1 MLIIPA
7 IDLSHGQVVR
17 LRQGDMAERTV
28 YSSDPAA
35 VARRF
40 QDEGA
45 EILHVVDLDGAMA
58 GEPRNLSALE
68 AIARAVD
75 IPIQF
80 GGGMRTIEAMEQALN
95 IGVRWII
102 LGTAALT
109 GRPLLGEAINSFG
122 DAVIVALDARDGRVA
137 IEGWQKTSSVDVV
150 DLARE
155 VEAMGVRRLLCTDIS
170 TDGML
175 RGPNLAGL
183 RRIAEAVQVPIIA
196 SGGVSSVDHVRAL
209 RGLEPLGII
218 GVVVGRALYEGRLSL
233 PEAIQAA
240 RA

>member
-1 MLIIPA
+1 MLVIPA
-7 IDLSHGQVVR
+7 IDLSQGQVVR
-17 LRQGDMAERTV
+17 LRRGDMAERTV
-28 YSSDPAA
+28 YSSDPAGI
-35 VARRF
+35 ARRF

-68 AIARAVD
+68 AIAEAVD
-75 IPIQF
+75 VPIQF
-80 GGGMRTIEAMEQALN
+80 GGGMRTIEAMEQALA
-95 IGVRWII
+95 IGVRWIV
-102 LGTAALT
+102 LGTAAIAD
-109 GRPLLGEAINSFG
+109 PALLREAVKSFG
-122 DAVIVALDARDGRVA
+122 EAVIVALDARDGRVA

-150 DLARE
+150 ELARE
-155 VEAMGVRRLLCTDIS
+155 VEAMGVRRLLCTDIA

-175 RGPNLAGL
+175 QGPNIAGL
-183 RRIAEAVQVPIIA
+183 RRIAEAVGVPIIA
-196 SGGVSSVDHVRAL
+196 SGGVSSLDDIRAL

-218 GVVVGRALYEGRLSL
+218 AVIVGRALYEGRLAL